1 VSANASEAGRAAA
14 PTRRRSPFSDFA
26 TQAVHAARGLLGSVI
41 AVIFSFGMPI
51 AWLVLIG
58 FVAGNAVVDPT
69 TGVRVMQ
76 YATPSAVAMGAFFAT
91 LPSVAVAVG
100 EAKERL
106 VLKRLRS
113 TPMPGWAFVAG
124 QAAAAAVFGAV
135 SVAVTML
142 LALTVYGVRLPAA
155 SVAPFVLTVAV
166 ALLTYC
172 ALGMAVAS
180 LTRSARLAEVIS
192 IGAAVVLAFISGVF
206 VIGDGLPAWLDA
218 AARVFPLEP
227 FVAALQAQFDPSGSG
242 VPWAFPQLAV
252 IAAWGIA
259 GALTATATF
268 RWVPSARPR
277 RRRDAPPGRLA
288 STARTTDA
296 AGAASSAAKREG
308 GSDRV
313 TVPPVGRDRR
323 ARRIVAHAAL
333 ALRTTLHR
341 PGDLFFSV
349 AVPVGLFLL
358 LMAIG
363 AAERADGVP
372 VVTFT
377 AASMATWGIAVVA
390 YMNTA
395 EGFARARERG
405 VLKRLASTPTGTG
418 ELVIGRGAASCALA
432 IVVAAVL
439 VVTGALTFGLQP
451 TAAGLVLS
459 AVVAVIGA
467 ASLAACAHLLVA
479 AVRSTRAVGAL
490 ALLSLFVLAFF
501 SEVFLADPPEWM
513 KAVGAVF
520 PLAHLQN
527 ALTATWLP
535 DAPTIPWTDLLV
547 LGAWTLGAGAAAAAL
562 HRRSRTR

>member
-1 VSANASEAGRAAA
+1 VSTPASEIVV
-14 PTRRRSPFSDFA
+14 PRRSSSIRDVSIQA
-26 TQAVHAARGLLGSVI
+26 THAARGLLGSVI

-124 QAAAAAVFGAV
+124 QVAAAAVFGAV

-155 SVAPFVLTVAV
+155 SVAPFVLNVTV
-166 ALLTYC
+166 ALLAYC
-172 ALGMAVAS
+172 SLGMAVAS

-192 IGAAVVLAFISGVF
+192 IGSAVVLAFISGVF

-218 AARVFPLEP
+218 VARVLPLEP
-227 FVAALQAQFDPSGSG
+227 FVTALQVQFDPSGSG
-242 VPWAFPQLAV
+242 VPWALPQLAV
-252 IAAWGIA
+252 VAAWGIA
-259 GALTATATF
+259 GAITATATF
-268 RWVPSARPR
+268 RWVPTARPR
-277 RRRDAPPGRLA
+277 RGRDTESRV
-288 STARTTDA
+288 STAARTG
-296 AGAASSAAKREG
+296 AGHAMSHMARSGVESN
-308 GSDRV
+308 RV
-313 TVPPVGRDRR
+313 TEASIVRTRNGRRV
-323 ARRIVAHAAL
+323 AAHAAL

-341 PGDLFFSV
+341 PGDLFFSI

-363 AAERADGVP
+363 AAEREDGIP
-372 VVTFT
+372 AVTFT

-395 EGFARARERG
+395 EGFARSRERG
-405 VLKRLASTPTGTG
+405 VLKRLASTPTGMG
-418 ELVIGRGAASCALA
+418 ELVIGRGASSCALA
-432 IVVAAVL
+432 VVVAGVL
-439 VVTGALTFGLQP
+439 VATGALTFGLRP
-451 TAAGLVLS
+451 TAWGLLLS
-459 AVVAVIGA
+459 VVVVVVGA
-467 ASLAACAHLLVA
+467 ASLVACAHLLVA
-479 AVRSTRAVGAL
+479 AVRSTRAIGAI

-520 PLAHLQN
+520 PLAHLQHG
-527 ALTATWLP
+527 LTATWLP
-535 DAPTIPWTDLLV
+535 NSPAVPWLDLLV
-547 LGAWTLGAGAAAAAL
+547 LVAWTLGAGAAAVAL
-562 HRRSRTR
+562 SRARMISRS